1 MNQSEQK
8 QQVDKSSYIWLMSII
23 FLALIP
29 TFWKI
34 FARDYTLMEC
44 LRTTF
49 MDLAFSSLLVF
60 LLLTKPLEKIWVYRS
75 LFVWFA
81 ISFFVA
87 YPPANMVEILA
98 DTLVLGLMGYY
109 IFPRLYKLSAYV
121 IVGLFI
127 AYIFV
132 IRIYAMELDYDAA
145 QVILKE
151 KKPAKVAAEAVH
163 LMCNFGKRYALASE
177 RTHWFVRK
185 DDGKYSAHLNDLK
198 QLAKQVNSELE
209 KKNFNYVELN
219 KIDSISVSNDNQG
232 VTEAYVKI
240 WGETRANPQN
250 AEPSYKMV
258 DVKVSPFIVKLEMC
272 KDSFWR
278 VVEVPKEIHFQAL

>member
-1 MNQSEQK
+1 MNRSEQK
-8 QQVDKSSYIWLMSII
+8 QQSDKSSYIWLMSVI

-34 FARDYTLMEC
+34 LAHDYTLMEC
-44 LRTTF
+44 FRTTF

-60 LLLTKPLEKIWVYRS
+60 LLLSNPLEKIWIYGS
-75 LFVWFA
+75 LFVWFS

-109 IFPRLYKLSAYV
+109 IFPNLYKLSAYV

-185 DDGKYSAHLNDLK
+185 DDGKYSARLNDLK

-209 KKNFNYVELN
+209 KNNFNYVELN
-219 KIDSISVSNDNQG
+219 QIDSVSVSNNNQG
-232 VTEAYVKI
+232 VTEAYVKFL
-240 WGETRANPQN
+240 GKTRANPQN

-258 DVKVSPFIVKLEMC
+258 DIKVSSFIVKLEMC